1 MFPPGDPLGKTRE
14 RVFCSATEMHF
25 EHKLCDFQFEL
36 LLLLSLISHFSKRQG
51 VALPFSSILRF
62 QTTRFL
68 VNRRL
73 YPWSKPVPQGFVK

>member
-25 EHKLCDFQFEL
+25 ELKFRSFQFEL
-36 LLLLSLISHFSKRQG
+36 QLLLLLISHFSKRQG
-51 VALPFSSILRF
+51 VALRFSSILRC
-62 QTTRFL
+62 QATRIL